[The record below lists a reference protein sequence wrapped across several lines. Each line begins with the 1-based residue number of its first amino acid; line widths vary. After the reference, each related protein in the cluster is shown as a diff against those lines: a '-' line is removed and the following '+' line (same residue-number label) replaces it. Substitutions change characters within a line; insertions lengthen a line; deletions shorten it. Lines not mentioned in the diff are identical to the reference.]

1 MFIDLNCFSQVRDV
15 DNGTLVF
22 SVSSGTVVSAK
33 SQPPPELPPE
43 PTAEGIN
50 FIRVYK
56 LSDISFMSCTLNILK
71 SN

>member
-1 MFIDLNCFSQVRDV
+1 MLLFEFLYMYILYFC
-15 DNGTLVF
+15 

-56 LSDISFMSCTLNILK
+56 LSDISFMSGTLNILK
-71 SN
+71 LN